1 MSFNDLGLSADVLR
15 AVADAGF
22 TEPTP
27 IQSEAI
33 PEILRGRDLLGRAQT
48 GTGKT
53 AAFCLPM
60 IDMLAAGRSRARMP
74 RALVLEPTRELAQ
87 QVAENFATYGKY
99 HKLNAALIIGGAS
112 MGPQEQALD
121 RGVEVLIAT
130 PGRLIDLF
138 ERGKVLLNGVGM
150 LVIDEADRMLDMGFI
165 PDVERIVKMLPA
177 TRQTLLFSATIP
189 PEIRGL
195 ADRFLTN
202 PKEIS
207 IKPSALA
214 AETVDDAVAIVPE
227 RLKRDALLR
236 LIETEDVANAIIFCN
251 RKKDADILYRSLKR
265 HRLNAGVLHGD
276 LAQSVRES
284 TLQGF
289 RDSKIALLVASDV
302 AARGL
307 DIQGLSHVFNYDVPF
322 NPEDYVHRIGRTGR
336 AGLSGRAFTIATNAD
351 TKAIAAIESFIK
363 RGIKRVH
370 VEGLSEAETEAPAE
384 RGDGRRPRTHEKR
397 APRGARAK
405 PREHTPREHTPREH
419 APIERTPIEPAMV
432 PQHAQPTPQPR
443 ERAPEAPRHHAQPAS
458 PPRAARPARQAP
470 DEGDH
475 TVGLGDHTPAFL
487 LRSAR
492 AR

>member
-33 PEILRGRDLLGRAQT
+33 PEILRGRDMLGRAQT

-112 MGPQEQALD
+112 MGAQEQALD

-138 ERGKVLLNGVGM
+138 ERGKIMLNGVGM

-236 LIETEDVANAIIFCN
+236 LIETEDVTNAIIFCN
-251 RKKDADILYRSLKR
+251 RKKDADVLYRSLKR

-289 RDSKIALLVASDV
+289 RDSTIALLVASDV

-370 VEGLSEAETEAPAE
+370 VEGLSEAETETPAE

-397 APRGARAK
+397 APRGTRAK
-405 PREHTPREHTPREH
+405 PREH
-419 APIERTPIEPAMV
+419 APLEQAPLEPVIV

-443 ERAPEAPRHHAQPAS
+443 ERAPRAPEAPRLHTQPPS
-458 PPRAARPARQAP
+458 PPRAAERPARRAP
-470 DEGDH
+470 DEGEH
-475 TVGLGDHTPAFL
+475 IVGLGDHTPAFL